1 MEKKEP
7 HNTTTPT
14 TTTHPLGMCERL
26 FNALNTNN
34 TFKPLRRL
42 TIRQQDPEPQ
52 SETPSNNFLP
62 ATAATDAKHKT
73 PLPPPHQEKPK
84 VTFSAPYV
92 AKNDVKATDQN
103 AIPTPVRPKGS
114 IVPLPAPPTGAVSTD
129 TANTKPVKTINQKV
143 EDYIHRTKGKLR
155 NSSTLGRTQTT
166 K

>member
-1 MEKKEP
+1 MERKEP
-7 HNTTTPT
+7 HNNTTPT

-34 TFKPLRRL
+34 TFRPLRRL
-42 TIRQQDPEPQ
+42 TIGQQDPEPQ
-52 SETPSNNFLP
+52 SETPSNKFP

-73 PLPPPHQEKPK
+73 PSLPHQEKPK
-84 VTFSAPYV
+84 VAFSAPYV

-129 TANTKPVKTINQKV
+129 TANKKPVKTINQKV
-143 EDYIHRTKGKLR
+143 EDYIHRTKDKLR
-155 NSSTLGRTQTT
+155 NGSTLGRTQTT